1 MNKSLL
7 IIIAVIF
14 YTGCEENIEQ
24 DYIDDS
30 ENGTVSYDC
39 DELRSYYTDSVK
51 PILVSKG
58 CTGCHVT
65 SNPSGGLALDSFE
78 NAVNGIMHGN
88 VLDRV
93 NREPTDIGFMPKIGS
108 KLSQDQLDILQ
119 GFYDME
125 CP

>member
-7 IIIAVIF
+7 IIISVIF

-24 DYIDDS
+24 DYINNS
-30 ENGTVSYDC
+30 ENEMVTYDC

-51 PILVSKG
+51 FILVDNG

-65 SNPSGGLALDSFE
+65 SNPSGGLTLDSFE
-78 NAVNGIMHGN
+78 NAIDGIMHGN
-88 VLDRV
+88 VLNRV
-93 NREPTDIGFMPKIGS
+93 NREQTESGFMPQGGS